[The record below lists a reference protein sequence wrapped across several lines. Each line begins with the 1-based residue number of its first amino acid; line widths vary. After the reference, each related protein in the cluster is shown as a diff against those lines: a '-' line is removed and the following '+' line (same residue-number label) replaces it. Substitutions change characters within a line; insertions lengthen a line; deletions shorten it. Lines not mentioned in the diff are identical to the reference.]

1 MSRVMINPRLLRWA
15 IERSHLDGDALHRA
29 FPRLEEWV
37 SGNVA
42 PTLKQLEVFAAKTH
56 TPLGYLFLAEP
67 PTESLPIK
75 DFRRLANAQQQPS
88 ADLLDTI
95 YAMQRRQSWL
105 SEHLR
110 DMGAERLSF
119 VGSASVSDNP
129 LSVGREMR
137 RVIGLAHGWASE
149 ARTWVDAVGVLRRR
163 IEEAGILAVVN
174 GVVGNN
180 TSRKLDVTE
189 FRGFALVDD
198 YAPLVFVNGADAKSA
213 QLFTLAHEVAH
224 LWLGAAG
231 AGLSGYHGI
240 VASDGE
246 VERFC
251 DIAAAE
257 FLVPAS
263 EIKQRWSPGR
273 HFEDHFETLARAFKV
288 SPIVIGRRAMDLG
301 LIDRSSFFTFYN
313 DYVSQER
320 KVVTTSG
327 GDFYA
332 NQHARVGDTFARA
345 VMRAALEGSI
355 SFREAYNLTD
365 LNGGTFHDYGRRLG
379 TSMP

>member
-1 MSRVMINPRLLRWA
+1 MSRVTIHPRLLQWA
-15 IERSHLDGDALHRA
+15 IERSRLDAGALRRT
-29 FPRLEEWV
+29 FPRLEEWIR
-37 SGNVA
+37 GDVA
-42 PTLKQLEVFAAKTH
+42 PTLTQLEAFAAKTH

-67 PTESLPIK
+67 PTESLPIR
-75 DFRRLANAQQQPS
+75 DFRRLTDAQQQPS

-95 YAMQRRQSWL
+95 YAMQRRQNWL

-110 DMGAERLSF
+110 DMGAAKLSF
-119 VGSASVSDNP
+119 VGSAAVTDKPASVS
-129 LSVGREMR
+129 REMR
-137 RVIGLAHGWASE
+137 RVLGLAHGWASE
-149 ARTWVDAVGVLRRR
+149 ARTWVDAVSVLRRR
-163 IEEAGILAVVN
+163 IEEAGIVAVVN

-180 TSRKLDVTE
+180 TSRKLDVAE

-213 QLFTLAHEVAH
+213 QMFTLAHEVAH

-231 AGLSGYHGI
+231 AGLSGYDGI
-240 VASDGE
+240 VASDGH

-251 DIAAAE
+251 DMAAAE

-263 EIKQRWSPGR
+263 EMHEQWSSGR
-273 HFEDHFETLARAFKV
+273 HIEDQFESLARAFKV

-301 LIDRSSFFTFYN
+301 LIDRSLFYTFYN
-313 DYVSQER
+313 EYIARER
-320 KVVTTSG
+320 KTGATAG

-332 NQHARVGDTFARA
+332 NQHARVGDAFART
-345 VMRAALEGSI
+345 VMYAALEGSI
-355 SFREAYNLTD
+355 SFREAYHLTD

-379 TSMP
+379 VPMP